1 MILRDFF
8 TRQFIYFLLAGGIA
22 AVVNF
27 TVGFAFSGML
37 PYHGDIILGHLSGMV
52 VAFFLFEG
60 RVFGRSIE
68 SRQVEVTTFVIV
80 NIFSIIQT
88 WFVYVGLHSYVFPSI
103 HMTFYPDVIARVI
116 AIAIPVFTSFIGH
129 KYLTFKH

>member
-1 MILRDFF
+1 MILKEFF
-8 TRQFIYFLLAGGIA
+8 SRQFFYFLVAGGIA
-22 AVVNF
+22 AIVNF
-27 TVGFAFSGML
+27 SVGLAFSGML

-52 VAFFLFEG
+52 VAFFLFESK
-60 RVFGRSIE
+60 VFGRSSE
-68 SRQVEVTTFVIV
+68 SRQIEATTFVIV

-88 WFVYVGLHSYVFPSI
+88 WFVYVGLHAYVFPALN
-103 HMTFYPDVIARVI
+103 MTLHPQILARMI